1 MPHIFRL
8 QHPDVEKAKEIV
20 YAIIR
25 EAGGEF
31 SGRTRLYKAFY
42 LAHIA
47 HWLEQQGILSQYPIA
62 RMPKGPGIDQ
72 GDVLLAEM
80 RGDGLI
86 ESREEQCGPYPEN
99 VYSIA
104 SEYNTHLLDDADIKA
119 IQRALEWVD
128 NKTGTQLSEMTH
140 EHSRSWINAKNGDVL
155 DVYQDLLSD
164 EEFDK
169 IAEIQSR
176 AKGLVDSVFGGLRDG
191 SSR

>member
-1 MPHIFRL
+1 MTNTFRL
-8 QHPDVEKAKEIV
+8 QKPDADKAKQIV

-47 HWLEQQGILSQYPIA
+47 HWLKHDGILSQYPIA

-72 GDVLLAEM
+72 GDTLLAEM
-80 RGDGLI
+80 HSDQLI
-86 ESREEQCGPYPEN
+86 TSRETECGPYKEN
-99 VYSIA
+99 VYSIVSQHA
-104 SEYNTHLLDDADIKA
+104 TNLLDDADVEA
-119 IQRALEWVD
+119 IQQALQWVD
-128 NKTGTQLSEMTH
+128 NKTGTQLSDMTH
-140 EHSRSWINAKNGDVL
+140 EHSRSWISGENGDIL
-155 DVYQDLLSD
+155 DVYQDVLSD

-169 IAEIQSR
+169 IIKIQSR

-191 SSR
+191 FTR